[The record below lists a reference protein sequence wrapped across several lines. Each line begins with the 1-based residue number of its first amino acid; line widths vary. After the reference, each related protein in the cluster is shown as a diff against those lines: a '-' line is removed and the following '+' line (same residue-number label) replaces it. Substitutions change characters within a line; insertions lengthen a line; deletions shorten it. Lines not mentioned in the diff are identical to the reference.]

1 MPRTRG
7 ILLRC
12 YNEHMTRSARAFAAI
27 LLALA
32 FATVPLLRDHCSAS
46 CERTRA
52 VASPSEP
59 TCHHASVPTAR
70 IGHHPT
76 RCGHDHQATV
86 TTLGNAA
93 VPTLRAVASVVAVT
107 PALTADVTVVMS
119 GVHVF
124 ASPPRDPLSRQLSVS
139 LRI

>member
-1 MPRTRG
+1 MAW
-7 ILLRC
+7 
-12 YNEHMTRSARAFAAI
+12 NARASVAM

-32 FATVPLLRDHCSAS
+32 FATVPLLLDQCAGS
-46 CERTRA
+46 CEHTRA
-52 VASPSEP
+52 AASPSEP
-59 TCHHASVPTAR
+59 TCHHTSVPTAR
-70 IGHHPT
+70 VGHQPI

-86 TTLGNAA
+86 TTLSDSA

-107 PALTADVTVVMS
+107 PDQTADVMVVLS
-119 GVHVF
+119 RVTAY

>member
-1 MPRTRG
+1 V
-7 ILLRC
+7 
-12 YNEHMTRSARAFAAI
+12 AI
-27 LLALA
+27 LLAFS
-32 FATVPLLRDHCSAS
+32 FATVPLLLDRCATS

-52 VASPSEP
+52 AASPSEP

-70 IGHHPT
+70 IGHQPT
-76 RCGHDHQATV
+76 RCGHDHEVTV
-86 TTLGNAA
+86 TTLSGSA

-107 PALTADVTVVMS
+107 PAQTADVTVVTS
-119 GVHVF
+119 RVTTL